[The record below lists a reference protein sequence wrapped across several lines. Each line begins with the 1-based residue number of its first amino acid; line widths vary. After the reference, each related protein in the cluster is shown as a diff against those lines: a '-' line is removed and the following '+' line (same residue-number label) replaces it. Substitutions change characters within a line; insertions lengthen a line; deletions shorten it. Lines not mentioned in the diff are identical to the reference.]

1 MLILCVYLYA
11 DMDATELEKK
21 AILNRYKALYR
32 SCKHFTKQ
40 ELKLIRKAFDFANE
54 AHKDIRRKSGE
65 PYIFHPI
72 AVAQIVA
79 TEIGLD
85 AISVACALLHD
96 VIEDTVAEEDDIRRD
111 FGETALKIISG
122 LTKISG
128 VFEYESEQAE
138 NFRRMLLT
146 MSDDIRVILIKFADR
161 LHNMRTLEH
170 MQPDKR
176 LKIASET
183 LYLYAPLAGRLGLYS
198 IKTELEDLS
207 FKFTEPDE
215 YNKILSQMRATRFER
230 EKFINEFIA
239 PLKLELMKTGLNFE
253 VKGRTKSIYSIY
265 RKMQTQNIPFEQVFD
280 LFAIRI
286 IIDIPEPY
294 MREVLND
301 KQLEEVISAQRQRE
315 KDACFKIYNVITTLY
330 HSNPN
335 RLRDWINT
343 PKANGYEALHTTVMS
358 KTGRWVEVQIRTRRM
373 DEIAERGL
381 AAHWKYKEKSQANT
395 FDKMISDI
403 RNMVAFQQNNNAED
417 FISDFKLNFFTDE
430 IYTFTPKGKMLILPK
445 NATVLDFA
453 YEVHGNIGN
462 RCIGAKVNNKLVSRD
477 YPLSNGDQVE
487 ILTSDKQQPE
497 EEWINFVKTAKA
509 ISMIKDALKA
519 RKKQIAEKGYD
530 MLMQKLKSLNIEPSQ
545 KNLSRMQLYF
555 KINDLATWNYT
566 IGSGRFPLHLLD
578 EYAQNPDLK
587 KKKIIDN
594 SDNKSISEVVKRL
607 NKDLQTIS
615 STTKNIRFDYANCCN
630 PIPGD
635 AIVGF
640 YFPEKGIEVHQIKC
654 ENAIR
659 LMSHH
664 GNRIV
669 NVKWN
674 EQHELAFLAGVKI
687 NGADRIGIV
696 KDITNV
702 ISAEEQINMRS
713 VNIESNGGIF
723 EGTLMLYIQ
732 DTQQLE
738 YLIEKLEKIEGVL
751 SVTRF
756 DSYNSS
762 YLQ

>member
-1 MLILCVYLYA
+1 MYSINGS
-11 DMDATELEKK
+11 MDAAELEKR
-21 AILNRYKALYR
+21 AILSRYKALYQ
-32 SCKHFTKQ
+32 SCKHFTKN
-40 ELKLIRKAFDFANE
+40 ELKSIRKAFDFANK

-72 AVAQIVA
+72 AVAEIVA
-79 TEIGLD
+79 KEIGLD
-85 AISVACALLHD
+85 ATSVICALLHD
-96 VIEDTVAEEDDIRRD
+96 VIEDTVVEEEDIRRE
-111 FGETALKIISG
+111 FGDTVLKIILG

-183 LYLYAPLAGRLGLYS
+183 LFLYAPLAGRLGLYN

-207 FKFTEPDE
+207 FKFTEPEE

-230 EKFINEFIA
+230 EKFIQEFIA

-253 VKGRTKSIYSIY
+253 IKGRTKSIYSIY
-265 RKMQTQNIPFEQVFD
+265 RKMQTQNIPFDQVFD

-294 MREVLND
+294 IREMVND
-301 KQLEEVISAQRQRE
+301 KQLEEIITAQRQRE
-315 KDACFKIYNVITTLY
+315 KDACFKIYNVITSLY

-358 KTGRWVEVQIRTRRM
+358 KTGRWVEIQIRTRRM
-373 DEIAERGL
+373 DDIAERGL

-395 FDKMISDI
+395 FDKLVSDI
-403 RNMVAFQQNNNAED
+403 RDMISLQKNHNAEE
-417 FISDFKLNFFTDE
+417 FVSDFKLNFFTDE

-453 YEVHGNIGN
+453 YEIHGNIGN
-462 RCIGAKVNNKLVSRD
+462 RCIGAKVNNKLVGR
-477 YPLSNGDQVE
+477 YYVLSNGDQVE

-509 ISMIKDALKA
+509 ISFIKDAIKA
-519 RKKQIAEKGYD
+519 RKKQIAEKGYE
-530 MLMQKLKSLNIEPSQ
+530 MLTQKLKLLNIEPSQ
-545 KNLSRMQLYF
+545 KNLSRMLIYF
-555 KINDLATWNYT
+555 KISDLSTWNYM

-587 KKKIIDN
+587 KKKIVDN
-594 SDNKSISEVVKRL
+594 SDNKSISEIVKRL

-615 STTKNIRFDYANCCN
+615 STTKNIDFEYATCCN

-635 AIVGF
+635 SIVGF
-640 YFPEKGIEVHQIKC
+640 YFPDKGIEVHQIKC
-654 ENAIR
+654 EKAIE

-669 NVKWN
+669 NLKWN
-674 EQHELAFLAGVKI
+674 EQHQVAFLAGLKI

-696 KDITNV
+696 RDITNV

-713 VNIESNGGIF
+713 INLESNGGIF

-732 DTQQLE
+732 DTKQLE
-738 YLIEKLEKIEGVL
+738 YLTEKLEKIEGIL
-751 SVTRF
+751 SVSRF
-756 DSYNSS
+756 DSHSA
-762 YLQ
+762 